1 MQKKTVILVIIFFL
15 VSASHD
21 LEAFGLRPFE
31 LSARA
36 AALGGAFVTRTDDA
50 SAIFY
55 NPAALAFS
63 SGIRIE
69 TNVYYT
75 ENDLDGRHPTFPAPS
90 QSTLGVT
97 RVFPFVSLNIKDRFG
112 LGIGIF
118 SPNSMEIQWPENWT
132 GRALSIRSKLNTLY
146 IRPVVAVKI
155 SKHVSLGIGMD
166 FISSDVGW
174 KYDRIF
180 TFQERGS
187 GDSLTAHSVTE
198 VSAKGMGYVAGIL
211 IRVSDSLRIGGR
223 YQSKVKLDLEGSNTF
238 IFPPESFY
246 ENPIIMYQNAT
257 STITLPQEFVLGIM
271 YSPVKKLTL
280 QLDLQRMKMSQM
292 KQWEF
297 SLDPRFYEE
306 IEDYHGTRPDQIR
319 QGVDLNLRDTSR
331 IMFGVEYRLIDTI
344 IIRAGYSYQKSAVDR
359 QMIHPVFPDLETNRM
374 SFGLG
379 YDGPARSILDPDEII
394 GGFTFDAYF
403 QYGFS
408 PDSTSTL
415 PELPVTYHANRWTV
429 GLTLG
434 LSFGS
439 L

>member
-15 VSASHD
+15 VSASQD
-21 LEAFGLRPFE
+21 LKASGLRPFE

-50 SAIFY
+50 SAVFY
-55 NPAALAFS
+55 NPAGLAFS
-63 SGIRIE
+63 SGLRIE

-75 ENDLDGRHPTFPAPS
+75 KNDLDGRHPTFPAPS

-97 RVFPFVSLNIKDRFG
+97 RVLPFVSLNIKDRFG

-223 YQSKVKLDLEGSNTF
+223 YQSKVKLDLEGQNSF
-238 IFPPESFY
+238 IFQQSFDDH
-246 ENPIIMYQNAT
+246 PIFMFQDAT

-280 QLDLQRMKMSQM
+280 QLDLQRMRMSQM

-297 SLDPRFYEE
+297 SLNPLFYEE
-306 IEDYHGTRPDQIR
+306 IEDYHGIRPDQIR
-319 QGVDLNLRDTSR
+319 QGVDLNLKDTSR

-344 IIRAGYSYQKSAVDR
+344 IMRAGYSYQKSAVDR

-379 YDGPARSILDPDEII
+379 YDGPARSAMDPDEII

-408 PDSTSTL
+408 PNSTSTL
-415 PELPVTYHANRWTV
+415 PEFPTTYKANRWTV
-429 GLTLG
+429 GLSLG
-434 LSFGS
+434 ISFGS